1 MDEYGV
7 LEYYNSEYYV
17 NGKIVLIKDG
27 IRPLIHDTVYIN
39 NDNDNN
45 HFIVDIK
52 ERSKETILGILYLDS
67 KTIYS
72 GKNGVPRYIFKPLN
86 RVYPNFFVQ
95 SSKKDAKNQKYYVK
109 IEFKDWPE
117 SDKIPSGMIKDYIG
131 TIGNI
136 SSECEALRCYYGL
149 DNANIKIPKEKINED
164 VKQVDEIDEV
174 DYTIFSIDPPG
185 SNDIDDAFHFK
196 TNPDK
201 NQFEI
206 GIHIASPAH
215 FLAEY
220 MEDVLKKVSTV
231 YLPMKKYNMLPP
243 IYSENILSLLEGKKR
258 RALSI
263 IYTFDDAYELVS
275 YEIKSTKVFN
285 EKNFTYD
292 EFDKKQ
298 MNKNKNSSSFVSFSK
313 NFFQDET
320 INSHK
325 LVEKWMI
332 YTNEKIA
339 THLIEN
345 YPDKN
350 IIIRSQEKSS
360 VNPIELD
367 DYLYIYGEK
376 SAKYDLYKSDNK
388 DFSHSHSHYRLNL
401 QIYTHFTSPIR
412 RAVDFYIH
420 SLLLGIECSISKEN
434 IQAYIENINKFTKSN
449 RKFQRKVDRICFL
462 ANIKNADKHIE
473 TIGYIIEIENDKYI
487 RVYIPEYKLE
497 EKIYCNSMQYNLYD
511 KINIRLYVF
520 LLNDNIFDK
529 LKIEI
534 V

>member
-1 MDEYGV
+1 MEEYGV
-7 LEYYNSEYYV
+7 LEYIDTNYYV
-17 NGKIVLIKDG
+17 NGKIVMIKDG
-27 IRPLIHDTVYIN
+27 IKPLLHDTVYIN

-45 HFIVDIK
+45 HFVVGIK

-72 GKNGVPRYIFKPLN
+72 SKNGAPRYIFKPLN
-86 RVYPNFFVQ
+86 RIYPNFFVQ

-131 TIGNI
+131 TLGNI
-136 SSECEALRCYYGL
+136 SSECEALRCYYSL
-149 DNANIKIPKEKINED
+149 DNVSIKIPKEKINED
-164 VKQVDEIDEV
+164 IKHVEEIDDI

-196 TNPDK
+196 FNPDK
-201 NQFEI
+201 NQYEI
-206 GIHIASPAH
+206 GVHIASPAY
-215 FLAEY
+215 FLSGY
-220 MEDVLKKVSTV
+220 MDDILKKVSTV

-263 IYTFDDAYELVS
+263 IYTFEYTYNIVS

-285 EKNFTYD
+285 EKNFTYE

-298 MNKNKNSSSFVSFSK
+298 MNKNPSPFVSFSK
-313 NFFQDET
+313 NFFNDDE

-339 THLIEN
+339 AHLIEN
-345 YPDKN
+345 YSDKN

-360 VNPIELD
+360 VKPIELD
-367 DYLYIYGEK
+367 DYLYICGEK
-376 SAKYDLYKSDNK
+376 SAKYDLYSADKES
-388 DFSHSHSHYRLNL
+388 SHSHYRLNL

-412 RAVDFYIH
+412 RAVDFYVH
-420 SLLLGIECSISKEN
+420 SLLLGIESSLSKEH
-434 IQAYIENINKFTKSN
+434 IQEYIENINKFTKSN

-473 TIGYIIEIENDKYI
+473 TMGYIIEIKNDKYI
-487 RVYIPEYKLE
+487 RVYILEYKLE
-497 EKIYCNSMQYNLYD
+497 EKIYCTNMADNIMYKLYD

>member
-1 MDEYGV
+1 MEEYGV
-7 LEYYNSEYYV
+7 LEYSNSEYYV
-17 NGKIVLIKDG
+17 NNKIVVIKDG
-27 IRPLIHDTVYIN
+27 VKPLLHDTVYIN

-52 ERSKETILGILYLDS
+52 ERSKEPILGILYLDS

-72 GKNGVPRYIFKPLN
+72 GKNGAPRYIFKPLN

-109 IEFKDWPE
+109 IEFKDWPD

-131 TIGNI
+131 ILGNL

-149 DNANIKIPKEKINED
+149 DNASIKIPKEKIND
-164 VKQVDEIDEV
+164 DIKQVEEIDDI

-196 TNPDK
+196 PVSDK

-206 GIHIASPAH
+206 GVHIASPVH
-215 FLAEY
+215 FLAGY

-258 RALSI
+258 CAISI
-263 IYTFDDAYELVS
+263 IYTFNDAYELVS

-285 EKNFTYD
+285 EKNFTYE

-298 MNKNKNSSSFVSFSK
+298 MNNSFASFSK

-320 INSHK
+320 IDSHK

-350 IIIRSQEKSS
+350 IIIRSQEKSL
-360 VNPIELD
+360 VEPKELD
-367 DYLYIYGEK
+367 EYLYIYGEK
-376 SAKYDLYKSDNK
+376 SAKYDLYNIDNK

-420 SLLLGIECSISKEN
+420 TLLLGIESSLSKEN
-434 IQAYIENINKFTKSN
+434 IQEYIENINKFTKSN
-449 RKFQRKVDRICFL
+449 RKFQRKVERICFL

-473 TIGYIIEIENDKYI
+473 TSAYIVEIENDKYI

-497 EKIYCNSMQYNLYD
+497 EKIYCNNITYKLYD